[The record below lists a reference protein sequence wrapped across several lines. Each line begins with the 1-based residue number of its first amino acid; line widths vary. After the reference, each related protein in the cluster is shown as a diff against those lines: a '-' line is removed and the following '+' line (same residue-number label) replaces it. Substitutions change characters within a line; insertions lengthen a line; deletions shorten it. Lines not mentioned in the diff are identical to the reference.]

1 MADVERP
8 STPLWWYAIVAIAI
22 VVAGLWLL
30 SAIIGFLFGLLK
42 IAVVVVLAV
51 ALVGWI
57 VGKKASR

>member
-1 MADVERP
+1 VADVERP
-8 STPLWWYAIVAIAI
+8 STPLWWYAIVVIAI
-22 VVAGLWLL
+22 VLAGLWLL

>member
-1 MADVERP
+1 VADVERP

-22 VVAGLWLL
+22 VLAGLWLL
-30 SAIIGFLFGLLK
+30 SAIVGFLFGLLK
-42 IAVVVVLAV
+42 IAVIVVLAV

>member
-1 MADVERP
+1 VADVERP

-22 VVAGLWLL
+22 VLAGLWLL
-30 SAIIGFLFGLLK
+30 SAVIGFLFGLLK
-42 IAVVVVLAV
+42 VAVIVVLVV

>member
-22 VVAGLWLL
+22 VLAGLWLL
-30 SAIIGFLFGLLK
+30 SAIVGFLFGLLK
-42 IAVVVVLAV
+42 IAVIVVLAV